1 MNRQV
6 VPHNSTSIDNPNE
19 SLIDENQHL
28 KARIDEF
35 ASNEKNLIEVNE
47 DLQRQIHE
55 LTHKESIQSD
65 ETLITNSIHMEQIN
79 TLTKEIERLKKEYS
93 DLQEKYDYEK
103 HELQT
108 VIEQLREDIIDLDK
122 TKQLYIGM
130 RNQFQFF

>member
-130 RNQFQFF
+130 RNQFQCF